1 MELHRL
7 DGLPIS
13 GLDNVDIQDI
23 DLDGYD
29 SEEIDFEEL
38 DDDDEELDF
47 SGLGYVKDPMIAYE
61 ILDEYGNVVMYADA
75 DENIYT
81 VDGLGELGF
90 FKKIG
95 KGLKKLGK
103 KIGKGVKNATK
114 FTVKKVVKP
123 VVKFTNRYLN
133 PGTILLR
140 NGFLLAMK
148 LNFMKVAEK
157 LRFGY
162 LSDAEARRRGVNM
175 NGFSKLKKAI
185 SSAEKVYETAG
196 GKRSNLRKAILSGK
210 GNKDKAVPL
219 SGSQLN
225 GLGLVDEGEYV
236 DEFERFVA
244 EADEEAVEA
253 LLQGE
258 MSIEGLGAVATGSAL
273 AAASS
278 AVAAV
283 AAVLNKI
290 TGVFDK
296 AKKAKDTVSHVVN
309 TGKSLVNTGK
319 GVVNTAQSLVRP
331 GSPALPLRLPTGQNQ
346 LPASFRTM
354 AQHTAAPSA
363 NFEAEA
369 RQREARAAQ
378 EKAMQEARAVQK
390 VMNAAKVASQEVAKA
405 AGKTTDK
412 TNNENKESWFDK
424 NKILVIGTGILVAG
438 GGIAYAVVQSK
449 KKNTTKP
456 MAGLPKGKA
465 GAKKKKP
472 VPKRITIAP
481 KTLL

>member
-23 DLDGYD
+23 DIDGYD

-38 DDDDEELDF
+38 EDDDYEELDF
-47 SGLGYVKDPMIAYE
+47 SGLAYVKDPVIAYE
-61 ILDEYGNVVMYADA
+61 ILDENGNVIMYADE

-103 KIGKGVKNATK
+103 KIGKGVKNAAK

-133 PGTILLR
+133 PATILLR

-162 LSDAEARRRGVNM
+162 LSDAEARKRGVNM
-175 NGFSKLKKAI
+175 SGFSKLKSAI
-185 SSAEKVYETAG
+185 SKAEKIYETAG
-196 GKRSNLRKAILSGK
+196 GKKSNLRKAILSGK

-219 SGSQLN
+219 SGPQLN
-225 GLGLVDEGEYV
+225 GLGLADEGEYV

-244 EADEEAVEA
+244 EADDEAVEA

-258 MSIEGLGAVATGSAL
+258 MNIEGLGAVATGSAL

-296 AKKAKDTVSHVVN
+296 AKKTKDDITNVVN

-319 GVVNTAQSLVRP
+319 SVATTAKSLISLPHRLPAPSSPITTSTASRSTTLPDSIKTIAKQSAKP
-331 GSPALPLRLPTGQNQ
+331 APSPAASQRIYDSQSV
-346 LPASFRTM
+346 PAKSD
-354 AQHTAAPSA
+354 AAPK
-363 NFEAEA
+363 E
-369 RQREARAAQ
+369 
-378 EKAMQEARAVQK
+378 
-390 VMNAAKVASQEVAKA
+390 
-405 AGKTTDK
+405 
-412 TNNENKESWFDK
+412 KESWASK
-424 NKILVIGTGILVAG
+424 NKILLIGTGILLAG
-438 GGIAYAVVQSK
+438 GGIAYAVVKS
-449 KKNTTKP
+449 
-456 MAGLPKGKA
+456 
-465 GAKKKKP
+465 KKKKP
-472 VPKRITIAP
+472 ASKALAGLPRGKDGKFRSKKKRTSTKRKTVAP
-481 KTLL
+481 KVLL